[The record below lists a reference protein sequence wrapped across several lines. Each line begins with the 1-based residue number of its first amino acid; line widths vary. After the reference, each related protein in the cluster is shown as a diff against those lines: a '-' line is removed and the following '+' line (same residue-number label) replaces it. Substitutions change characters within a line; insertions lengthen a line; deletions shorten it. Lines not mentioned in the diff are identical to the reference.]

1 MHIHLDG
8 KTAVVT
14 GATGAIGYAC
24 AETLLQ
30 SGAQVALL
38 GRQVDKLAAAEEG
51 LEQIGAA
58 KGFQI
63 DLADSRAIGDRVAEV
78 RRRMGEIDILVQTAG
93 VMDVA
98 PGEEIT
104 PDQWDRVLDVNC
116 RGLFFMLQA
125 VCVQS
130 MMARQSGAVVNI
142 ASVAGLRGMQ
152 APLSAAH
159 YSASKGA
166 VIQITRQA
174 AVEWA
179 RHHIRVNA
187 VAPGGVL
194 TDRLQA
200 LGPDFLAQAAA
211 PIPLQKLSQPADIAN
226 AVCFLVSE
234 AARMITGQVLV
245 IDGGGSAVGV

>member
-1 MHIHLDG
+1 VNIRLDG

-24 AETLLQ
+24 AETLLR

-38 GRQVDKLAAAEEG
+38 GQNIDKLAAAEQK
-51 LEQIGAA
+51 LQQIAGT

-63 DLADSRAIGDRVAEV
+63 DLADNQAIGKKVAEI
-78 RRRMGEIDILVQTAG
+78 RQRMGEIDILVQTAG
-93 VMDVA
+93 VMEVT

-104 PDQWDRVLDVNC
+104 PAQWDRVLDVNS

-125 VCVQS
+125 VCGQS

-142 ASVAGLRGMQ
+142 ASVAGIRGMQ
-152 APLSAAH
+152 APLCAAH

-179 RHHIRVNA
+179 HHHIRVNA
-187 VAPGGVL
+187 VAPGGVF
-194 TDRLQA
+194 TDRLQS
-200 LGPDFLAQAAA
+200 LGPDFLAQALE
-211 PIPLQKLSQPADIAN
+211 PIPLKKLSQPVDIAN
-226 AVCFLVSE
+226 AVCFLASE
-234 AARMITGQVLV
+234 AAQMITGQVLV
-245 IDGGGSAVGV
+245 VDGGGSAVGF